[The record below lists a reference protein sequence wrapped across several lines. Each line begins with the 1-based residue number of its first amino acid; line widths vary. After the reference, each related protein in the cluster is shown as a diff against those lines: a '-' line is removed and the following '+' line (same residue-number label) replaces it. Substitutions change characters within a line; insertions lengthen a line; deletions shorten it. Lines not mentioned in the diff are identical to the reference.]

1 MAISALGWPDPYI
14 PQGDITHSPPAPL
27 WSKQDVLAAGIVLA
41 KAFVEDRTFATAYL
55 DVVQLFNPLDPAD
68 LTARYKAVLFPKLQK
83 VDAVP
88 FNANDFA
95 NLHRATWLYLL
106 EGFAC
111 LVNKNPHGD
120 FGDPPATAN
129 PPVTRG
135 DEMVAAAQAGAVHDA
150 TRCFHHVP
158 NGAGYYAVTTRD
170 IPPPVLTS

>member
-14 PQGDITHSPPAPL
+14 PQNDITHSPPTPL

-41 KAFVEDRTFATAYL
+41 KGFVEDRTFAQAYL

-68 LTARYKAVLFPKLQK
+68 LTPRYKSVLFHKLQK
-83 VDAVP
+83 LDSVP

-120 FGDPPATAN
+120 FGDPPATAD
-129 PPVTRG
+129 PPTSRG
-135 DEMVAAAQAGAVHDA
+135 DEMVAAAQAGVPQDA

-158 NGAGYYAVTTRD
+158 NGTGYYAVTTLD